1 MWNVEILTIFPAI
14 FESFLQTSL
23 VGKAISRGL
32 FSARLTN
39 IRDFASPPHFK
50 VDDTPYGGGAGM
62 VMMVDPLV
70 KAVEAAK
77 LRLPSAHVVL
87 LSPAGK
93 RLKQRKAQ
101 ELATKD
107 SLILVCGR
115 YEGIDQRVIDTVI
128 DEEISIG
135 DFVVMGG
142 EVPAMLL
149 LEACLRLRPDVI
161 HNAESTVQE
170 SFSTGLGGVDL
181 IEAPQY
187 TRPEEFRG
195 LRVPTPL
202 LSGDHKLISMWRT
215 EQSKLA
221 TQRLAEDTLS
231 EEKTE
236 PQ

>member
-14 FESFLQTSL
+14 FESFLRTSL
-23 VGKAISRGL
+23 VGKAVSRGL
-32 FSARLTN
+32 FSATLTN

-62 VMMVDPLV
+62 VMMAEPLV

-77 LRLPSAHVVL
+77 ARLPHAHVVL
-87 LSPAGK
+87 LSPSGK
-93 RLKQRKAQ
+93 RLKQRKAHQ
-101 ELATKD
+101 LAATD
-107 SLILVCGR
+107 SLIIVCGR

-135 DFVVMGG
+135 DFIVMGG

-161 HNAESTVQE
+161 HNAESIVQE
-170 SFSTGLGGVDL
+170 SFSPALGADDL

-195 LRVPTPL
+195 LQVPAPL
-202 LSGDHKLISMWRT
+202 LSGNHKLIAAWRK
-215 EQSKLA
+215 EQSKIA
-221 TQRLAEDTLS
+221 TQRLAQENNDL
-231 EEKTE
+231 
-236 PQ
+236 